1 MERTKGIRH
10 LEGIDLD
17 KYFRILD
24 ELDTFRRTGK
34 VVQVIGLTVE
44 AEGITSQVGEICHIY
59 PGKGFQRISA
69 EVVGFRKDRLI
80 LMPYG
85 DMQGIKPGADIE
97 ASGRLFT
104 VPVGDGLLGRII
116 DGFCKP
122 IDGRGPLQVDRYTH
136 INTRVP
142 LATTRPR
149 ISRVLTTGIRAID
162 GFLACGKGQR
172 MGIFAGSGVGK
183 STLLG
188 MLARNVTSDV
198 NVIALIG
205 ERGREVQEFIERD
218 LGPEGLARSVVV
230 VSTSD
235 QPALL
240 RIKAAWVAS
249 CIAEHFRDRGLDVTL
264 MMDSVTRLAMA
275 QREIGLS
282 IGEPPAMRGYTPSV
296 FALLPRLLERAGT
309 SASGTITGFYTV
321 LVEGDD
327 LMEPVTDTLRSILD
341 GHIVLSRELAMEG
354 HFPAIDVLASVSRV
368 MESIASEDHRELA
381 RRARAVISTYMNA
394 RDMINIGAYAPGSN
408 SEIDLSIKLMPKLR
422 QFLAQRPEEKSSFH
436 ETILGLASALET

>member
-1 MERTKGIRH
+1 M
-10 LEGIDLD
+10 
-17 KYFRILD
+17 
-24 ELDTFRRTGK
+24 GK

-44 AEGITSQVGEICHIY
+44 AEGIISQVGEICHIY
-59 PGKGFQRISA
+59 PGRGLQRISA
-69 EVVGFRKDRLI
+69 EVVGFKKDRLI

-104 VPVGDGLLGRII
+104 VPVGHGLLGRIV
-116 DGFCKP
+116 DGFCRP
-122 IDGRGPLQVDRYTH
+122 IDGKGQLEVDGYTH
-136 INTRVP
+136 IRPTAP

-149 ISRVLTTGIRAID
+149 INRVLTTGIRAID
-162 GFLACGKGQR
+162 GFITCGKGQR

-188 MLARNVTSDV
+188 MLARNVTADI

-218 LGPEGLARSVVV
+218 LGPDGLARSVVV

-240 RIKAAWVAS
+240 RIKAAWVATT
-249 CIAEHFRDRGLDVTL
+249 IAEHFRDMGLDVTL
-264 MMDSVTRLAMA
+264 MMDSVTRFAMA

-296 FALLPRLLERAGT
+296 FATLPRLLERAGT

-327 LMEPVTDTLRSILD
+327 LMEPITDAVRSILD

-354 HFPAIDVLASVSRV
+354 HFPAVDVLASVSRV
-368 MESIASEDHRELA
+368 MENIASEEHRELA
-381 RRARAVISTYMNA
+381 RRARTVLSTYLSA
-394 RDMINIGAYAPGSN
+394 RDMINIGAYVAGSN
-408 SEIDLSIKLMPKLR
+408 ADIDDAIRLVPRIR
-422 QFLAQRPEEKSSFH
+422 EFLIQRPEERS
-436 ETILGLASALET
+436 TLDQTLTGLAEALQG

>member
-1 MERTKGIRH
+1 MARAAGRTSV
-10 LEGIDLD
+10 DLS
-17 KYFRILD
+17 KYFEILQEVD
-24 ELDTFRRTGK
+24 PFRRIGR

-44 AEGITSQVGEICHIY
+44 AEGITCQVGEICHIH
-59 PGKGFQRISA
+59 PGRGLQRISA

-104 VPVGDGLLGRII
+104 VPVGNGLLGRVV
-116 DGFCKP
+116 DGFCRP
-122 IDGRGPLQVDRYTH
+122 IDGLGPLKVDGYTY
-136 INTRVP
+136 IRPTAPV
-142 LATTRPR
+142 ATTRPR
-149 ISRVLTTGIRAID
+149 INQVLATGIRAID
-162 GFLACGKGQR
+162 AFITCGKGQR

-188 MLARNVTSDV
+188 MLARSVTADV

-218 LGPEGLARSVVV
+218 LGPQGLRRSVVV

-240 RIKAAWVAS
+240 RLKAAWVATT
-249 CIAEHFRDRGLDVTL
+249 IAEHFRDMGLDVVL
-264 MMDSVTRLAMA
+264 MMDSVTRFAMA

-282 IGEPPAMRGYTPSV
+282 IGEPPATRGYTHSV
-296 FALLPRLLERAGT
+296 FAALPRLLERAGT
-309 SASGTITGFYTV
+309 SAAGTITGFYTV

-327 LMEPVTDTLRSILD
+327 LMEPITDAVRSILD

-354 HFPAIDVLASVSRV
+354 HLPPVDVLASVSRV
-368 MESIASEDHRELA
+368 MENVASEAHRELA
-381 RRARAVISTYMNA
+381 RRGRALLSTYANA
-394 RDMINIGAYAPGSN
+394 RDLINIGAYKAGSN
-408 SEIDLSIKLMPKLR
+408 PDIDKAI
-422 QFLAQRPEEKSSFH
+422 QFLPRLKEFLIQNPDELSPFEQTLQH
-436 ETILGLASALET
+436 LASALEIQGG

>member
-1 MERTKGIRH
+1 MAGAAGPRSVDLSKYIDI
-10 LEGIDLD
+10 LE
-17 KYFRILD
+17 

-59 PGKGFQRISA
+59 PGRGLQRISA
-69 EVVGFRKDRLI
+69 EVVGFRKERLI

-104 VPVGDGLLGRII
+104 VPVGYGLLGRVV
-116 DGFCKP
+116 DGFCRP
-122 IDGRGPLQVDRYTH
+122 IDGKGPLQVEAYSH
-136 INTRVP
+136 IRPTAP

-149 ISRVLTTGIRAID
+149 ISQILATGIRAID
-162 GFLACGKGQR
+162 GFITCGKGQR

-188 MLARNVTSDV
+188 MLARDATSNV

-218 LGPEGLARSVVV
+218 LGPEGLQRSVVV

-240 RIKAAWVAS
+240 RIKAAWVATT
-249 CIAEHFRDRGLDVTL
+249 IAEHFRDIGLDVTL
-264 MMDSVTRLAMA
+264 MMDSVTRFAMA

-296 FALLPRLLERAGT
+296 FATLPRLLERAGT

-327 LMEPVTDTLRSILD
+327 LMEPITDTVRSILD

-354 HFPAIDVLASVSRV
+354 HFPAVDVLASVSRV
-368 MESIASEDHRELA
+368 MESIATEEHKELA
-381 RRARAVISTYMNA
+381 RRARSALSTYMNA
-394 RDMINIGAYAPGSN
+394 RDMINIGAYVAGSN
-408 SEIDLSIKLMPKLR
+408 PEIDRAIQLLPKLR
-422 QFLAQRPEEKSSFH
+422 EFLVQRPEERSPLDR
-436 ETILGLASALET
+436 TLQWLASALEA